1 MFDNVPVQTVSGDGK
16 YTAVLV
22 VPTGI
27 GAAIGGYAG
36 DALPVARAMSSVV
49 DNLVT
54 HPNVMNGAMLSWPQ
68 PGMQYVEGYALDEFC
83 AGRWGLLPVT
93 KGGHRI
99 GLVLD
104 CAIEDDLR
112 LRHVQAANAA
122 RATLGINVAEYCV
135 TEEPAGVTL
144 EITTGGAS
152 WGTVKGLDSLV
163 AAGRRLVEEAG
174 CTAIA
179 VVARFP
185 DDEDEEALQAYREGQ
200 GVDAVGGAGAIISH

>member
-1 MFDNVPVQTVSGDGK
+1 
-16 YTAVLV
+16 
-22 VPTGI
+22 
-27 GAAIGGYAG
+27 
-36 DALPVARAMSSVV
+36 
-49 DNLVT
+49 
-54 HPNVMNGAMLSWPQ
+54 
-68 PGMQYVEGYALDEFC
+68 
-83 AGRWGLLPVT
+83 RWGLLPVT

-104 CAIEDDLR
+104 CAIEDDLQ

-135 TEEPAGVTL
+135 TEKPAGVTL
-144 EITTGGAS
+144 EMTTGGAS

-163 AAGRRLVEEAG
+163 DAGRRLVEEAG

-185 DDEDEEALQAYREGQ
+185 DDEDEEALQAYR
-200 GVDAVGGAGAIISH
+200 